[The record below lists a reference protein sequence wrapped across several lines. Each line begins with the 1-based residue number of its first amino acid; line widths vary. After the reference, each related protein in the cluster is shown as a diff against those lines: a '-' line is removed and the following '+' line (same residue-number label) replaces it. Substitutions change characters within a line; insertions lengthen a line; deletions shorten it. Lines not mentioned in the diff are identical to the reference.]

1 MHQIR
6 FCWGAYSAPPD
17 PLDGFKGVL
26 LLKEGQGRRG
36 RVREGTEGK
45 GEGGE
50 MEEEALDPP
59 LPPDS
64 GVAKGGGQWGQLP
77 SPP

>member
-26 LLKEGQGRRG
+26 LLKEGQG

-64 GVAKGGGQWGQLP
+64 GVAKGGGNSCS
-77 SPP
+77 SPPP